1 MVVLSKIKVLWD
13 TTLYHGLIWFL
24 VVQRIMM
31 PSLSSIKQFKEII
44 LALLYLEDG
53 GTAIL

>member
-1 MVVLSKIKVLWD
+1 
-13 TTLYHGLIWFL
+13 
-24 VVQRIMM
+24 MM